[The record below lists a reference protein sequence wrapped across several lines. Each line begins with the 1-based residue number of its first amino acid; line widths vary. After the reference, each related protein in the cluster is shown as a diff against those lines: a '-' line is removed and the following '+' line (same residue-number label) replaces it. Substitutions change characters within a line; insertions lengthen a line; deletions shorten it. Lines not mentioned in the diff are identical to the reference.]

1 MQPILICPG
10 RESYLIYPLS
20 FAMIHSMLLSKLPS
34 LTRFSSQPF
43 ASHWCTKK
51 ITFLYF
57 WQCFYNKWLISQRF
71 FTSIDCVAYTGQ
83 SNILTNPFSNESIVI
98 QRTHN
103 TFTKSSRCAGIR
115 TFLIS
120 AKSYSRLTLNYP
132 TYFINTYIPGPHV
145 HFSIH
150 IPRWR
155 INTLEYHRFVIIDS
169 VDKRFKL
176 NKRSLDITN
185 SGNQRHEGYHFP
197 CFNLPTWT
205 PCTMHTMRRSSERHL
220 SSFYIQPSTL
230 STYHGLKSTNNT
242 PQYFYSLTQST
253 RF

>member
-1 MQPILICPG
+1 MTNFTTILHFYWLCG
-10 RESYLIYPLS
+10 
-20 FAMIHSMLLSKLPS
+20 IHWPKQH
-34 LTRFSSQPF
+34 T
-43 ASHWCTKK
+43 
-51 ITFLYF
+51 Y
-57 WQCFYNKWLISQRF
+57 
-71 FTSIDCVAYTGQ
+71 
-83 SNILTNPFSNESIVI
+83 ESILVWKHCGTKNTQHIYKFI
-98 QRTHN
+98 QMCRDKNFSHFCQIIFSIHLELPN
-103 TFTKSSRCAGIR
+103 
-115 TFLIS
+115 L
-120 AKSYSRLTLNYP
+120 
-132 TYFINTYIPGPHV
+132 FINTYIPGPHV

-155 INTLEYHRFVIIDS
+155 INTLEYHRFVIVDS

-185 SGNQRHEGYHFP
+185 SGNQRHEGYDFP

-205 PCTMHTMRRSSERHL
+205 PCTMHTMRRSSKRHL
-220 SSFYIQPSTL
+220 SSFYVQPSTL